1 MDGWVLGESLPW
13 SESAANLTHNQYVS
27 DQMGVPRCV
36 EPDAWQVSLTI
47 VGREELSSARA

>member
-27 DQMGVPRCV
+27 DQVGVPRCV
-36 EPDAWQVSLTI
+36 ETDAWQVSLTI